1 MSIKVPRKKS
11 RFLRTTFYISA
22 VCATYTFTYDY
33 LMPKPLRSKFYNEF
47 QQKDE
52 RKIVVI
58 GAGLVGLSTA
68 YYLSQ
73 NP

>member
-1 MSIKVPRKKS
+1 
-11 RFLRTTFYISA
+11 
-22 VCATYTFTYDY
+22 
-33 LMPKPLRSKFYNEF
+33 MPKPLRSKFYNEF